1 MGSRIGTIDRVFGWL
16 LVLGAALH
24 AFGSVTGYG
33 TQPEL
38 LVWSLSGTL
47 AALLLAVLNLIRA
60 GRPTDRALALVCLV
74 GSIAWIAVALGFGA
88 AIGNV
93 LDPRALIHAVNAG
106 ALAAFS
112 VRTLLSAERRQG

>member
-1 MGSRIGTIDRVFGWL
+1 MGTIDRLFGWL

-24 AFGSVTGYG
+24 ALGSVTGYG

-47 AALLLAVLNLIRA
+47 AALLLAVLNLMRA
-60 GRPTDRALALVCLV
+60 GRPTDRTLALVCLV
-74 GSIAWIAVALGFGA
+74 GSIAWVAVALGFGA
-88 AIGNV
+88 AIGDV

-106 ALAAFS
+106 VLAVFS
-112 VRTLLSAERRQG
+112 IRTLLASGRHQP